1 MFYLTRPTP
10 AELDRVLA
18 GCADAPLTYQAVGA
32 TRSTPPSGYYVDRYH
47 VDLGRGADAFARAR
61 AAVRQ
66 FVMYPRPWTEVR
78 RAFDEPHQGAEFVAA
93 IRHMGFWSANPCR
106 IVYTIDEP
114 GAETT
119 GEPGAEPGGAPGD
132 ANDPCQRYGFALG
145 TLDGHAET
153 GEERF
158 EVCRDTRTDLVS
170 YRVLAFSR
178 PRVLLARL
186 GTPIARMLQRRFGRE
201 SRQAM
206 VQAVA
211 TGS

>member
-1 MFYLTRPTP
+1 MFYLTRPTT

-18 GCADAPLTYQAVGA
+18 GCAGAPLTYDAIGA
-32 TRSTPPSGYYVDRYH
+32 TRATPPSGYYVDRYA
-47 VDLGRGADAFARAR
+47 VDLGRGADAFAA
-61 AAVRQ
+61 ACDAVRR
-66 FVMYPRPWTEVR
+66 FVMYPRPWTAVQ

-106 IVYTIDEP
+106 IVYTMDETD
-114 GAETT
+114 ET
-119 GEPGAEPGGAPGD
+119 A
-132 ANDPCQRYGFALG
+132 QRYGFALG
-145 TLDGHAET
+145 TLEGHVET

-158 EVCRDTRTDLVS
+158 EVSRDTRTDVVS
-170 YRVLAFSR
+170 YRVVAFSR

-206 VQAVA
+206 VKAVA
-211 TGS
+211 TP

>member
-1 MFYLTRPTP
+1 MFYLTHPTP

-18 GCADAPLTYQAVGA
+18 GCADAPLTYDAVGA
-32 TRSTPPSGYYVDRYH
+32 TRRTPPSGYYVDRYD

-106 IVYTIDEP
+106 IVYTIDETA
-114 GAETT
+114 G
-119 GEPGAEPGGAPGD
+119 

-145 TLDGHAET
+145 TLDGHVET

-158 EVCRDTRTDLVS
+158 EVCRDTRTDVVS

-206 VQAVA
+206 VQAVS
-211 TGS
+211 TRS

>member
-1 MFYLTRPTP
+1 MFYLTRPTT
-10 AELDRVLA
+10 AELERVLA
-18 GCADAPLTYQAVGA
+18 ACAGAPLTYDAVGA
-32 TRSTPPSGYYVDRYH
+32 TRATPPSGYYVDRYA
-47 VDLGRGADAFARAR
+47 VDLGRDAAAFAA
-61 AAVRQ
+61 ACDAVRR
-66 FVMYPRPWTEVR
+66 FVMYPRPWTSVH

-106 IVYTIDEP
+106 IVYTMNETDET
-114 GAETT
+114 A
-119 GEPGAEPGGAPGD
+119 
-132 ANDPCQRYGFALG
+132 QRYGFALG
-145 TLDGHAET
+145 TLEGHVET

-158 EVCRDTRTDLVS
+158 EVCRDTRTDVVS
-170 YRVLAFSR
+170 YRVVAFSR

-211 TGS
+211 GRP